1 MLNIYNISMILAV
14 LIMIHIVLLLNLRF
28 TAWPEMFSFPYL
40 YNNGFNLYKD
50 MVHPYTPLLTTL
62 LAYLYKIFGYNIWVV
77 KFLTYFLILIND
89 LLIFK
94 IVSKITKNSKY
105 GLYAI
110 LFYLLTQPFLDGNQ
124 LWFDFAMST
133 PILVGSLL
141 ILNKKYFLSGVA
153 FAIAFLTKQNSA
165 LFLIFGLL
173 LSLKHKNYFKILL
186 GSLLPIIPFSIYLF
200 QKNTIVDFFN
210 WVLIYPSK
218 YWTNFPN
225 YVQMIPNNRQLFILL
240 ILFVPT
246 IYLLLKSKLRNNL
259 LLYGSL
265 IISLI
270 LIYPRFSFFHFQVGL
285 AFLAIIFGVVS
296 STVKKHFIYL
306 YLFALFLIL
315 PKDWGRSTRFI
326 DDNKLQINQSE
337 KIYLLGSH
345 SLNYVTSG
353 TLPPKPWIDNYGW
366 YFEMPNM
373 QQKMID
379 GWKIDPPQYIYW
391 SIPQNGNWYDLGTYQ
406 PKEVV
411 KYIMDNY
418 KKIGQQ
424 ESVEIWKLQ

>member
-1 MLNIYNISMILAV
+1 
-14 LIMIHIVLLLNLRF
+14 MIHIVLLLNLRF

>member
-1 MLNIYNISMILAV
+1 
-14 LIMIHIVLLLNLRF
+14 MIHIVLLLNLRF

-50 MVHPYTPLLTTL
+50 MIHPYTPLLTTL

-105 GLYAI
+105 GLYAV

-173 LSLKHKNYFKILL
+173 LSLKNKNYFKILL
-186 GSLLPIIPFSIYLF
+186 GSLLPIIPFSIYLI
-200 QKNTIVDFFN
+200 QKNSIAEFFN

-246 IYLLLKSKLRNNL
+246 IYLLIKSKFRNKGQ
-259 LLYGSL
+259 Y
-265 IISLI
+265 
-270 LIYPRFSFFHFQVGL
+270 
-285 AFLAIIFGVVS
+285 S
-296 STVKKHFIYL
+296 S
-306 YLFALFLIL
+306 
-315 PKDWGRSTRFI
+315 R
-326 DDNKLQINQSE
+326 
-337 KIYLLGSH
+337 
-345 SLNYVTSG
+345 
-353 TLPPKPWIDNYGW
+353 
-366 YFEMPNM
+366 
-373 QQKMID
+373 
-379 GWKIDPPQYIYW
+379 
-391 SIPQNGNWYDLGTYQ
+391 
-406 PKEVV
+406 
-411 KYIMDNY
+411 
-418 KKIGQQ
+418 
-424 ESVEIWKLQ
+424 